1 MRMPDPKRD
10 GFSLV
15 EVTLALGISA
25 FCLVAIFGLLPVGL
39 STSQSAIQ
47 QTAANGILSAVISDL
62 RATPPTQPPGQPVYS
77 QEYSIPIPANPVSSP
92 PAAVTVFFN
101 ESGGKAL
108 TAPEARYRLTAQFL
122 PNGSSAAAA
131 TFVNLMV
138 SWPASIDP
146 NSARPP
152 GSVLMFTAL
161 DRNQ

>member
-1 MRMPDPKRD
+1 MRDSQRD

-15 EVTLALGISA
+15 EVTLALGIAA

-39 STSQSAIQ
+39 NTSQSASQ
-47 QTAANGILSAVISDL
+47 QTGANGILSAVISDL
-62 RATPPTQPPGQPVYS
+62 RATPPTQPPGLAVSS

-92 PAAVTVFFN
+92 PDPVTVFFS
-101 ESGGKAL
+101 EAGGKVL
-108 TAPEARYRLTAQFL
+108 TAPEARYRLTVQFL

-131 TFVNLMV
+131 TFVNLKV

-146 NSARPP
+146 GSARPP
-152 GSVLMFTAL
+152 ASVQMFTAL